1 MKDMQEIERALR
13 IVEAK
18 LARVK
23 TAAKERQARIRAKIA
38 GLQGFAASEEA
49 TDAQRLEIRKALA
62 SLEAG
67 MQNIMPP
74 LEDVEKEVDR
84 IYGDQSLNST
94 YYFSRRNL
102 KSASSS
108 ALDKFHD
115 ELEAF
120 LYPPGQGSREPRGDV
135 DSMLSVY
142 YQDLGSAD
150 ERRLMDDLPA
160 MKKLLER
167 EKRRLNN
174 RRASTKRD
182 PKVAAF
188 LRQSEAREIPWTE
201 LTYEQVQ
208 EVIDDIYGNQSDNQT
223 YYFNRAAH
231 TLRAIEA
238 SMGGRTEM
246 SLVDVMKQMDSL
258 YGDLSKNETYYP
270 SRRHEDTMDMVS
282 IAGEDEEMEDDESK
296 KKDSNWQ
303 VDEQH
308 YLLSDD
314 FSDSGHQR
322 MSGYEIPGY
331 FANDNFDSHNTVAP
345 TYRVD
350 NTVDTFGY
358 WGDEVDEMP
367 HVVQNRAPVQAQTR
381 EAGSMNPIAKTIYQ
395 QMGGRRMGA
404 MIGVQQYINLPNGLG
419 IKWPNKQRSRGNYVE
434 VLLNGKDLYDMTF
447 YNVSRSGKKLV
458 KKYADLYAESLV
470 PVFEDQTGWY
480 LRMSSVKTAALSGAD
495 KNVLMAFLDHRPM
508 EGKMLVT
515 DGVKLEKM
523 GMGGRVM
530 AEWVRGKVE
539 ATDDPHTRSDEVILR
554 ALKKHTPSKLL
565 ITSPT
570 L

>member
-1 MKDMQEIERALR
+1 M
-13 IVEAK
+13 
-18 LARVK
+18 
-23 TAAKERQARIRAKIA
+23 
-38 GLQGFAASEEA
+38 
-49 TDAQRLEIRKALA
+49 
-62 SLEAG
+62 
-67 MQNIMPP
+67 
-74 LEDVEKEVDR
+74 
-84 IYGDQSLNST
+84 
-94 YYFSRRNL
+94 
-102 KSASSS
+102 
-108 ALDKFHD
+108 
-115 ELEAF
+115 
-120 LYPPGQGSREPRGDV
+120 
-135 DSMLSVY
+135 
-142 YQDLGSAD
+142 
-150 ERRLMDDLPA
+150 
-160 MKKLLER
+160 
-167 EKRRLNN
+167 
-174 RRASTKRD
+174 
-182 PKVAAF
+182 
-188 LRQSEAREIPWTE
+188 EIPWAE

-208 EVIDDIYGNQSDNQT
+208 EVIDDIYGNQSDNAT
-223 YYFNRAAH
+223 YYFNRASH
-231 TLRAIEA
+231 TLRAVES

-258 YGDLSKNETYYP
+258 YGDLSKNETFYP
-270 SRRHEDTMDMVS
+270 SRRHENTMDMVS
-282 IAGEDEEMEDDESK
+282 IAGEDEEMEDE
-296 KKDSNWQ
+296 KDASWQ

-358 WGDEVDEMP
+358 WGDDVDEMP
-367 HVVQNRAPVQAQTR
+367 HVVQNRAPVQAQKR

-470 PVFEDQTGWY
+470 SVFEDQTGWY